1 MKLISNTVVQGF
13 RGGTVDETLA
23 IHAGDKGS
31 IPGAGRSHVPWGN
44 QACIPQLLSLCPIAG
59 EPQLLSP
66 RVGSTEAHR
75 P

>member
-31 IPGAGRSHVPWGN
+31 IPGAGAKVKP
-44 QACIPQLLSLCPIAG
+44 
-59 EPQLLSP
+59 
-66 RVGSTEAHR
+66 
-75 P
+75 